1 MVTEKEIARINE
13 LAKKQKEG
21 TLTAE
26 EGRTA
31 SSAPEISSFNHKYEV
46 LMIR

>member
-1 MVTEKEIARINE
+1 MDTEKEIARINE

-26 EGRTA
+26 EKEEQQA
-31 SSAPEISSFNHKYEV
+31 LQPEISSFNPAK
-46 LMIR
+46 I

>member
-26 EGRTA
+26 ELSLIHIYSRT
-31 SSAPEISSFNHKYEV
+31 SLLLLINGDYK
-46 LMIR
+46 

>member
-26 EGRTA
+26 EKEEQQRIEKAG
-31 SSAPEISSFNHKYEV
+31 
-46 LMIR
+46 